1 MAQRGNKSYKPST
14 TGARAQMKEDAAL
27 LAATA
32 REERLYR
39 ARQQQAAFRAGQQGA
54 FIYGGGGAMAKETK
68 YFDVG
73 INTAVTTAGTTWAD
87 TEVPADNYV
96 NSSGSPAAYT
106 DCTLIPTAQGTGY
119 GQVVG
124 QRYQLKKLRVRG
136 DVATAVSSTGTS
148 VSGPLSVRLMLVM
161 DTQPIGSAGAG
172 GQAQGEEIMQDFGD
186 TPENAYSFQRV
197 AAATGRF
204 RVLKDFLCV
213 LQPLVAVND
222 AAATTV
228 STSRSAAQFSFQY
241 RPKTPLQIQI
251 RNGNATP
258 TVAGVQSHNIF
269 LLAYAY
275 TSAAGQGAATAV
287 TIKAASRCYY
297 AD

>member
-1 MAQRGNKSYKPST
+1 
-14 TGARAQMKEDAAL
+14 MKEDAAL

-54 FIYGGGGAMAKETK
+54 FVYGGGGAMAKETK

-73 INTAVTTAGTTWAD
+73 INTTVTTAGTTWAD

-96 NSSGSPAAYT
+96 NSSGTPAAYT

-136 DVATAVSSTGTS
+136 DVSTAITTGVATTP
-148 VSGPLSVRLMLVM
+148 GPVSVRLLLVM
-161 DTQPIGSAGAG
+161 DTQPIGTAGAG

-186 TPENAYSFQRV
+186 TPENAYAFQRV

-204 RVLKDFLCV
+204 RILKDMLCV

-222 AAATTV
+222 TTATTV
-228 STSRSAAQFSFQY
+228 STARSVEQFSFQY
-241 RPKTPLQIQI
+241 RPKAPIQIQI

-258 TVAGVQSHNIF
+258 TVAGVQSHNFF

-275 TSAAGQGAATAV
+275 GSSSGAGAAVAV

>member
-1 MAQRGNKSYKPST
+1 
-14 TGARAQMKEDAAL
+14 MKEDAAL

-32 REERLYR
+32 REEQRYR

-54 FIYGGGGAMAKETK
+54 FVYGGGGAMAKETK

-73 INTAVTTAGTTWAD
+73 INAAITTAGTTWAD
-87 TEVPADNYV
+87 TEVPCDNYV
-96 NSSGSPAAYT
+96 NSSGTPAAYT
-106 DCTLIPTAQGTGY
+106 DSCLIPTAQGTGY

-124 QRYQLKKLRVRG
+124 QRYMLKKLRVRG
-136 DVATAVSSTGTS
+136 DLSTAAATGLTAIA
-148 VSGPLSVRLMLVM
+148 GPVSVRLLLMM

-172 GQAQGEEIMQDFGD
+172 GQAQGEEVFQDFGD
-186 TPENAYSFQRV
+186 TPENAYAFQRV

-204 RVLKDFLCV
+204 RVLKEKMCV
-213 LQPLVAVND
+213 LQPLVAAND
-222 AAATTV
+222 TTPTTV
-228 STSRSAAQFSFQY
+228 SLARSVEQFSFQY
-241 RPKTPLQIQI
+241 RPKQPLQIQI

-258 TVAGVQSHNIF
+258 TVAGVQSHNLF

-275 TSAAGQGAATAV
+275 TSSSGAGAAAAV
-287 TIKAASRCYY
+287 SVKAASRCYY